1 MPEEGDL
8 MTQLSE
14 ALDGRITPAMQQVA
28 RKEGV
33 APEFVRQ
40 GVADGTIVIPCNNRR
55 IGIVPSGIG
64 AGLRTKVSA
73 SVGLYGSNAT
83 IEVEVQKIKAAV
95 AAGAE
100 SIMDLSVSGEIDSM
114 RRQTLALTSTPV
126 GTLPLYQAIAEAAGK
141 RGSPLHMTVDDIFD
155 VIERQAADGV
165 DFLALHCG
173 TTMSIVQRAKSEGR
187 IDPLVSYGGSHLIGW
202 MIHNQVENPLYE
214 HYDRVL
220 EIARK
225 YDVTVSLA
233 DGMRPGCVA
242 DSLDGAQVHELVILG
257 ELVRRAREAGVQ
269 IMVKGPGHVPLN
281 HIEAT
286 ITLQKSLCK
295 GAPYFVF
302 GPVVTDIGAGYDH
315 VSGAIGGA
323 IAAWAG
329 ADLIC
334 YVTAAEHIGIPD
346 VAQVREGV
354 IAARIGAHA
363 ADLAKG
369 LNGAADWDLQ
379 LSRARK
385 DLDWEGQIALSI
397 DPERAGELRRQRSG
411 DSSSACAMCGKYC
424 AMKVVSQYLGTSERS
439 C

>member
-1 MPEEGDL
+1 

-14 ALDGRITPAMQQVA
+14 ALAGKITPAMEFVA
-28 RKEGV
+28 EKEGIE
-33 APEFVRQ
+33 PEQVRRGIAE
-40 GVADGTIVIPCNNRR
+40 GVIVIPANNRR
-55 IGIVPSGIG
+55 KGLTQTGIG
-64 AGLRTKVSA
+64 TGLRTKVSA
-73 SVGLYGSNAT
+73 SVGLYGDKAS
-83 IEVEVQKIKAAV
+83 IDVELEKIKVAV
-95 AAGAE
+95 DAGADCV
-100 SIMDLSVSGEIDSM
+100 MDLSVSGDIDSM
-114 RRQTLALTSTPV
+114 RNKSLATTSTPV
-126 GTLPLYQAIAEAAGK
+126 GTLPLYQAIAEAAVK
-141 RGSPLHMTVDDIFD
+141 RGSPLKMTADDLFE

-173 TTMSIVQRAKSEGR
+173 TTMDVIQRAKSEGR

-202 MIHNQVENPLYE
+202 MIHNQKENPLYVQ
-214 HYDRVL
+214 YDRVL
-220 EIARK
+220 DIARK
-225 YDVTVSLA
+225 YDVTLSLA

-257 ELVRRAREAGVQ
+257 EMVRRAREAGVQ

-281 HIEAT
+281 HIDAT
-286 ITLQKSLCK
+286 VTLQKSLCR

-302 GPVVTDIGAGYDH
+302 GPVVTDIASGYDH
-315 VSGAIGGA
+315 ISGAIGGA

-329 ADLIC
+329 AELIC
-334 YVTAAEHIGIPD
+334 YVTAAEHIGSIPD

-369 LNGAADWDLQ
+369 INGAADWDLR

-385 DLDWEGQIALSI
+385 DLDWEAQLSLAL
-397 DPERAGELRRQRSG
+397 DPKRARELRNRRSEA
-411 DSSSACAMCGKYC
+411 SSEACAMCGKYC
-424 AMKVVSQYLGTSERS
+424 AMKVVSQYLGIAERT